1 MPGTVS
7 SFRQAFFSGKPQFTD
22 ADVPDLSNK
31 VSKTDL
37 AAIRIVDWRLTP
49 IQVIVVTGS
58 NTGVGKEIAQIVY
71 AKNARVYLM
80 ARSEEKTKK
89 AMESIKSAAPNSTGS
104 LNFIR
109 LDLADLASIRSSAQ
123 EFLKKETQLQALFNN
138 AGVAFPEKGAKTAQ
152 GYELQLGVNDL
163 GTFALTQLLTSTLV
177 STAKSSPPGSTRVV
191 WTSSSAAEAVRVKTF
206 ADNFRRPDD
215 LPAVTQ
221 YFMSKLGNYLHAAEF
236 AAQHKS
242 ENLVSVSLN
251 PGNLDS
257 ELWRTQGPFVSWMLR
272 RFVLYPSVYGA
283 YTNLFAAFSPEVTME
298 KSGSH
303 SEQMQTHLEAGNG
316 S

>member
-1 MPGTVS
+1 MTGTVS
-7 SFRQAFFSGKPQFTD
+7 FLRQAFCSGKPQFTE
-22 ADVPDLSNK
+22 ANVPDLSNK
-31 VSKTDL
+31 VSKPDL
-37 AAIRIVDWRLTP
+37 AAIAIADWRLTP

-71 AKNARVYLM
+71 AKNARVHLM

-89 AMESIKSAAPNSTGS
+89 AMESIKSAAPDSTGS
-104 LNFIR
+104 LNFIH
-109 LDLADLASIRSSAQ
+109 LDLADLTSIRSSAQ
-123 EFLKKETQLQALFNN
+123 EFLKKETQLHILFNN

-177 STAKSSPPGSTRVV
+177 STAKSSPAGSTRVV
-191 WTSSSAAEAVRVKTF
+191 WASSSAGESVPVKTF

-215 LPAVTQ
+215 LPSHTQ

-272 RFVLYPSVYGA
+272 RLVLYPPVYGA
-283 YTNLFAAFSPEVTME
+283 YTNLFAAFSPEVTLE
-298 KSGSH
+298 RSGSY
-303 SEQMQTHLEAGNG
+303 SEQISNRVEAGNG